1 MNRPI
6 ASRLARQWES
16 PPTWLLAFGLAV
28 WLQARF
34 LPLAP
39 PGPAARMSGWVLIA
53 AGLVLVTLA
62 VAAFRRERT
71 TILPRETPTRLL
83 SSGVY
88 ALSRNPIYLAD
99 ALVLAGWALL
109 HDRAALVLV
118 PLFMI
123 VIERRFIR
131 GEEEG
136 LRAAFGEAFSDY
148 AARVRRWL

>member
-71 TILPRETPTRLL
+71 TILPRETPTRRTRSGAPTRRSRAGTRASRP
-83 SSGVY
+83 SSS
-88 ALSRNPIYLAD
+88 A
-99 ALVLAGWALL
+99 LAGWRSGAST
-109 HDRAALVLV
+109 RCRSA
-118 PLFMI
+118 PT
-123 VIERRFIR
+123 
-131 GEEEG
+131 
-136 LRAAFGEAFSDY
+136 
-148 AARVRRWL
+148 